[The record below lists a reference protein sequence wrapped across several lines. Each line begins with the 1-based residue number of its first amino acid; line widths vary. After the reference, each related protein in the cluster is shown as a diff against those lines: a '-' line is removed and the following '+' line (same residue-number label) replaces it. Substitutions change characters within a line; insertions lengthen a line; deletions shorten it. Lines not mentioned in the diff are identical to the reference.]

1 MVDNFI
7 MLLKAACLTAVWAIV
22 IFIVVMA
29 GCLIVIGIKSAINA
43 KLKNSEMNETEELTL
58 ISTTIILDVA
68 STIICEGKNKHPEY
82 KGLNHIETMN
92 RLMDDC
98 REKVDKIVAGDSN
111 VKGSEG
117 D

>member
-1 MVDNFI
+1 MVDNFL

-29 GCLIVIGIKSAINA
+29 GCLVVIGIKSAIST
-43 KLKNSEMNETEELTL
+43 KPKNSKIDEVEELAL

-82 KGLNHIETMN
+82 KGLSHSETMN

-98 REKVDKIVAGDSN
+98 KEKVDKIVAGDSN